1 MFFFKLSFFRTILR
15 HATSDFFAKIS
26 PIFPI
31 FCPTDSFQ
39 PPSYFS
45 HILAKYRD
53 FSNFAHIPRQ
63 RPIPLSPPLFF
74 ILFSFHFL
82 PHFFKFSF
90 FLSSSTHSSRD
101 IPRFHMPFCS
111 SSTTLLVTLYPNV
124 ETSTY
129 FSQYSTN
136 PNVKLN
142 SPLIIHLCHGTWM
155 RKTILKS
162 VERVVLPIVVTSP
175 AVINGITHST
185 QEITHFPS
193 FCAVPN
199 AHACH

>member
-1 MFFFKLSFFRTILR
+1 MRLPIFSPKYHRFFR
-15 HATSDFFAKIS
+15 FFAQ
-26 PIFPI
+26 PIRFSHLHI
-31 FCPTDSFQ
+31 W
-39 PPSYFS
+39 YFS

-53 FSNFAHIPRQ
+53 FSNFAHIPRR
-63 RPIPLSPPLFF
+63 RPIPLSPLFFFF
-74 ILFSFHFL
+74 ILFSFLFL

-90 FLSSSTHSSRD
+90 FLSSSAHSSRD
-101 IPRFHMPFCS
+101 IPHFHMPFCS
-111 SSTTLLVTLYPNV
+111 SSTILLVTLYTNV
-124 ETSTY
+124 ETPTY
-129 FSQYSTN
+129 FSKYSTN

-142 SPLIIHLCHGTWM
+142 SPLIIHLCHSTWM

-199 AHACH
+199 AHVCHWNHCI